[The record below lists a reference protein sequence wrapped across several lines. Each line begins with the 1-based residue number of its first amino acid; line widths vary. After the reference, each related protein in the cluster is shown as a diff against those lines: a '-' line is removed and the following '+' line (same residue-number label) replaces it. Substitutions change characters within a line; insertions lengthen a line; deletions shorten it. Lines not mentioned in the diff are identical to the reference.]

1 MKFSIKPVAIAVTV
15 ALASAV
21 AHAQTIPTMGAGNA
35 YDGGSN
41 DGLYLAIWDNSSL
54 HTDVVSLTSL
64 YSDVAFN
71 SGGTSVLTT
80 PTPGS
85 DGWSTATNFDGFASV
100 DQLNLGTVSNFSSV
114 FGTPSS
120 TTFYEVVAGNT
131 TATGVVS
138 TAPLNNAYTGAALV
152 NQDKSIVAE
161 SASWNSYSST
171 GPEADTAGTAAFNVV
186 TGDCSATLCD
196 GEENTGVQQGVN
208 VGTAAAFFN
217 YAKTSARNPTVTTE
231 YSYNGQ
237 AGFFFLSDTGDLT
250 WNLIASSVSSVP
262 LPPAVWLFASGLI
275 GLGLIGRRR
284 QGNLGPAV

>member
-1 MKFSIKPVAIAVTV
+1 MKFSIKPVAVAVTV

-21 AHAQTIPTMGAGNA
+21 AHAQTIPTMGTGNA

-41 DGLYLAIWDNSSL
+41 DGLYLAVWDNNSL
-54 HTDVVSLTSL
+54 HTDLVSLTSL
-64 YSDVAFN
+64 YGDVAFN

-80 PTPGS
+80 PTVGS
-85 DGWSTATNFDGFASV
+85 NGWASVSNFDGFASV

-114 FGTPSS
+114 FGTPSG
-120 TTFYEVVAGNT
+120 TTFYEVVAGNVT
-131 TATGVVS
+131 GTGVVS
-138 TAPLNNAYTGAALV
+138 SAPLANAYTGAALV

-186 TGDCSATLCD
+186 TGACSATLCD

-217 YAKTSARNPTVTTE
+217 YAKASSRSPTTTTE
-231 YSYNGQ
+231 YSYDGQ
-237 AGFFFLSDTGDLT
+237 AGFFF
-250 WNLIASSVSSVP
+250 
-262 LPPAVWLFASGLI
+262 
-275 GLGLIGRRR
+275 
-284 QGNLGPAV
+284 